1 MHEYWNGWLFHSPGE
16 LPNSGVEAG
25 SPALQADSLPS
36 EPLDCI
42 VTAVISVCI
51 KKKKKLIKI
60 GEFLCSHFR
69 IEGGRK
75 KQHFWH
81 VMLYYFKKGKN
92 ATETQK
98 RFVWCMEK
106 VPCMIECA
114 TSD

>member
-51 KKKKKLIKI
+51 KKKKIKI

-69 IEGGRK
+69 IEGGIK
-75 KQHFWH
+75 KATF
-81 VMLYYFKKGKN
+81 LAYYALLF
-92 ATETQK
+92 EE
-98 RFVWCMEK
+98 R
-106 VPCMIECA
+106 
-114 TSD
+114 